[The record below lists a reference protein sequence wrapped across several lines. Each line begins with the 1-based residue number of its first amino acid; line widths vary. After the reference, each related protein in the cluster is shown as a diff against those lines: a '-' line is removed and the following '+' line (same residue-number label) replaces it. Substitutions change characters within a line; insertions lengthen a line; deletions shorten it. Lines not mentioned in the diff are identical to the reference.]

1 MSVTDEQLNQPPTD
15 HENVVVQ
22 VSSEEG
28 TPLLKNE
35 ESTTVKEGQSMTATT
50 AVIDEVNT
58 T

>member
-22 VSSEEG
+22 VNSNEE

-35 ESTTVKEGQSMTATT
+35 E
-50 AVIDEVNT
+50 
-58 T
+58 